1 MTLEEML
8 RRRDRAVR
16 YETVNTSLKPKYSDK
31 MSDLVTADRFVPG
44 KRVRHNKFGVGVI
57 VGVKVDKVEIRFEN
71 HGMKALMLETVIQND
86 LIAFV

>member
-16 YETVNTSLKPKYSDK
+16 YEAA
-31 MSDLVTADRFVPG
+31 VTAPKVRFSDQMNSLMSVDCFIPG
-44 KRVRHNKFGVGVI
+44 RRVRHNKFGMGVI
-57 VGVKVDKVEIRFEN
+57 VGVKADKVEIRFEN
-71 HGMKALMLETVIQND
+71 HGIKALMLETVIQND